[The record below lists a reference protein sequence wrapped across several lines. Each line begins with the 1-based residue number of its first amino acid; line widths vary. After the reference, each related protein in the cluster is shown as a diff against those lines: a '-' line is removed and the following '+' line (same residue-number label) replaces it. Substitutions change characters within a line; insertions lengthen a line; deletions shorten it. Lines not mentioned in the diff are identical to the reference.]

1 LEQGE
6 GVAVV
11 KKLYEVW
18 EEVLGPVLAGIL
30 GILLMTV
37 TFGLMISEG
46 SLGQAIKFTCRFFGG
61 C

>member
-1 LEQGE
+1 M
-6 GVAVV
+6 V